1 MNKKGFT
8 LIELLIVV
16 AIMAILAVIVF
27 TALDPL
33 RRFRDSRDS
42 VRWQQ
47 VSELLNA
54 IKLDQ
59 VDHGGAYLPSI
70 ASMGTSTGIYMIG
83 TDVSGC
89 NNFND
94 NCTTGVSGSTACIN
108 ISNLVNRGYLSTIP
122 TSPNGNGTWIA
133 GHTGYT
139 LQVGDTGAVFIR
151 ACENEN
157 SPEIML
163 SR

>member
-27 TALDPL
+27 VALDPL
-33 RRFRDSRDS
+33 KRFRDSRDS

-59 VDHGGAYLPSI
+59 VDHGGAYLPSV
-70 ASMGTSTGIYMIG
+70 AVMGTSTGVYMIG
-83 TDVSGC
+83 TETSGC
-89 NNFND
+89 QAYND
-94 NCTTGVSGSTACIN
+94 HCNTDVTGGSYCVNVNDLVS
-108 ISNLVNRGYLSTIP
+108 RGYLSTVP
-122 TSPNGNGTWIA
+122 VSPDGEGTWDV

-139 LQVGDTGAVFIR
+139 LQIANNGALFIR

-157 SPEIML
+157 SEEIVL